1 MLKVQLPRSVGD
13 EDEAVSMSLF
23 GITVV
28 TRRIL
33 LFVSLIIGVA
43 IAFHAFHQ
51 VALAAPPAVSPEEGQ
66 VLFSQRC
73 VSCHTV
79 GAGVKIGPDL
89 KGVTERREEAWLT
102 TQILAPSQH
111 DENDPISVANREQY
125 GLQMPD
131 LTLTEQQ
138 VGDVIAYLKTATTAP
153 TVIPVLYA
161 PTLAAGVLVIIVLTL
176 LGLRFGTK
184 KVEVRP

>member
-43 IAFHAFHQ
+43 IAFHQ

-89 KGVTERREEAWLT
+89 KGVTERREEPWLT

-111 DENDPISVANREQY
+111 DETDPDVVANRKIY
-125 GLQMPD
+125 PTRMPD
-131 LTLTEQQ
+131 LRLTEQQ
-138 VGDVIAYLKTATTAP
+138 VDDLIAYLKTDPTLP
-153 TVIPVLYA
+153 TVIPDLYGPA
-161 PTLAAGVLVIIVLTL
+161 LAAGALVIIALTL